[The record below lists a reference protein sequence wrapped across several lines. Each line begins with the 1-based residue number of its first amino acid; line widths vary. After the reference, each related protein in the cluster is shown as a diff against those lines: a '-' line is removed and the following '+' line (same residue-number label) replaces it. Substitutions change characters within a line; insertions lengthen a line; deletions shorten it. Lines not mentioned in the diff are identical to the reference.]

1 LENAHLLCCAS
12 RFVIAAYVNIR
23 LIPQRLRALHMG
35 HFAKPSSFLIGG
47 ECMEERKHTSS
58 HYEMELQE
66 IKNGLI
72 YLGALTEKAI
82 QMAMQSLTE
91 RNTDLARK
99 VIQNDDEIDKMDTEI
114 EERCIKILAL
124 RQPAAIDLRFITTAV
139 KITGHL
145 ERIGDMAVNIAEKA
159 ILLNEEPKLKP
170 YIDLPRMS
178 GLVEEMIKNALDS
191 MIKGD
196 LQIAEKVR
204 ETEQVV
210 DDINEQ
216 IFRELLTFMMEDSK
230 SIHRA
235 LLIMHVSKNLERIA
249 DHAKG
254 IADMVTYMVTG
265 ENVRHQPK
273 DIEKKERA

>member
-1 LENAHLLCCAS
+1 
-12 RFVIAAYVNIR
+12 
-23 LIPQRLRALHMG
+23 
-35 HFAKPSSFLIGG
+35 
-47 ECMEERKHTSS
+47 
-58 HYEMELQE
+58 MELQE
-66 IKNGLI
+66 IKNSLI

-82 QMAMQSLTE
+82 QLAMKSLTQ
-91 RNTDLARK
+91 RNTDLANQ
-99 VIQNDDEIDKMDTEI
+99 VIRDDDEIDKMDTEI

-124 RQPAAIDLRFITTAV
+124 RQPAAIDLRFITTAI

-159 ILLNEEPKLKP
+159 IQLNEEPQLKP

-178 GLVEEMIKNALDS
+178 GLVEEMIKNALDA

-196 LQIAEKVR
+196 LQTAEKVG
-204 ETEQVV
+204 ETEEAV
-210 DDINEQ
+210 DNLNEQ

-230 SIHRA
+230 NIHRS
-235 LLIMHVSKNLERIA
+235 LLVMHVSKNLERIA

-265 ENVRHQPK
+265 ENVRHRPQN
-273 DIEKKERA
+273 

>member
-1 LENAHLLCCAS
+1 
-12 RFVIAAYVNIR
+12 
-23 LIPQRLRALHMG
+23 
-35 HFAKPSSFLIGG
+35 
-47 ECMEERKHTSS
+47 MEERRHTSS

-66 IKNGLI
+66 IKNALI
-72 YLGALTEKAI
+72 YIGVLTEKAI

-91 RNTDLARK
+91 RNSDIAHK
-99 VIQNDDEIDKMDTEI
+99 VIKDDEEIDKIDTEL

-124 RQPAAIDLRFITTAV
+124 RQPTAIDLRFITTAI

-159 ILLNEEPKLKP
+159 IQLNEEPKLKP
-170 YIDLPRMS
+170 YIDLPRMAD
-178 GLVEEMIKNALDS
+178 LVAEMIKDSLDS
-191 MIKGD
+191 FIRSD
-196 LQIAEKVR
+196 LRMAEKVR
-204 ETEQVV
+204 QIEQVT

-235 LLIMHVSKNLERIA
+235 LLIMQVSKNLERIA

-265 ENVRHQPK
+265 DCVRHQTYPL
-273 DIEKKERA
+273 DEKEPA